1 MNDRTHRHHS
11 RVAVVLI
18 LVLVLTGC
26 GSRQASFDL
35 EIGAGGDQVLTL
47 AGGGALPITLD
58 PALLRDAD
66 SSFLARQIF
75 RGLMR
80 LDDSLIAQ
88 PDLAETVD
96 ASDDGLNYTFTLRE
110 NLTFQDGTAI
120 DAERVKASFER
131 AADPE
136 LAGGDGSELPAA
148 IYFGD
153 IEGIDEYLAGQAGT
167 ITGIQTSGTQTVRM
181 TLKRPAAN
189 FLYKLTGSPAAI
201 VDVRETTGSDW
212 WTEANGSGPFQIDDV
227 SSQLIRLIPF
237 DGFYAGAPRLQQ
249 VNILYGSA
257 AAQPL
262 NLYETGVIDTTEVP
276 FYAIDRVS
284 SPADPLYA
292 ELETTPQLSTTFIL
306 LNENVEPF
314 DDPAVRQAV
323 VQALDRSKVTR
334 VSLEDRVRQ
343 AEGIVPPGI
352 LDRDWAST
360 PPAYD
365 LGAAQAALAS
375 AQPFQIAPAFYG
387 GGVAVT
393 LAQVLERDLGLDS
406 DAISLEWSEFS
417 SALTTRQLSAFALSW
432 IADYP
437 DPANF
442 LDSMFHTGSP
452 DNYADYSNPEVDA
465 LLDNAAVEQDPVR
478 RARRYLDAQQL
489 ILDDYVLIPLYHD
502 IAYTLVKPYVRGLT
516 ITPVGI
522 MSLES
527 VWIGER

>member
-1 MNDRTHRHHS
+1 MNDGMHRRRTRLTI
-11 RVAVVLI
+11 VLI
-18 LVLVLTGC
+18 LVLVLVGC
-26 GSRQASFDL
+26 GSGEATFNL
-35 EIGAGGDQVLTL
+35 EVSANGDQVLTI

-66 SSFLARQIF
+66 SSFIARQVF

-88 PDLAETVD
+88 PDLAETVE
-96 ASDDGLNYTFTLRE
+96 ASDDGLSYTFRLRE
-110 NLTFQDGTAI
+110 NVTFQDGTII

-136 LAGGDGSELPAA
+136 LAGGDGSALPAA

-153 IEGIDEYLAGQAGT
+153 IEGIDEYLTGQAGT
-167 ITGIQTSGTQTVRM
+167 ITGIQTSGTRTVRM

-189 FLYKLTGSPAAI
+189 FLYKLSGSPAAI
-201 VDVRETTGSDW
+201 VDVRETTSSDW
-212 WTEANGSGPFQIDDV
+212 WTAPNGSGPFEIGDV
-227 SSQLIRLIPF
+227 SPQLISLTPF
-237 DGFYAGAPRLQQ
+237 DGFYSGAPRLQE
-249 VNILYGSA
+249 VRILYGSA

-262 NLYETGVIDTTEVP
+262 NLYETGVIDTAEVP
-276 FYAIDRVS
+276 IYAIDRVS

-314 DDPAVRQAV
+314 DDPAVREAV
-323 VQALDRSKVTR
+323 VRALDRSKVTR

-352 LDRDWAST
+352 LDRDWTST
-360 PPAYD
+360 PPSYD
-365 LGAAQAALAS
+365 LEAAQAALAS
-375 AQPFQIAPAFYG
+375 AEPFEIPPAFYG
-387 GGVAVT
+387 SGVAVT
-393 LAQVLERDLGLDS
+393 LADVLERDLGLDS
-406 DAISLEWSEFS
+406 DAISLEWNEFS
-417 SALTTRQLSAFALSW
+417 SALTSQQLPAFALSW

-465 LLDNAAVEQDPVR
+465 LLDSAAVEQDPVR
-478 RARRYLDAQQL
+478 RAKLYLDAQQM
-489 ILDDYVLIPLYHD
+489 ILDDAVLIPLYHD